1 MAVGAS
7 KDQSMAAFAEKAKQ
21 AADLLKEL
29 ANEKRLLVLCALAD
43 KRELS
48 VAALSLAVDLSQSAL
63 SQHLARL
70 RESGLVTF
78 RRNGATLHYSI
89 ANRSVRRILNT
100 LKSIYC

>member
-1 MAVGAS
+1 
-7 KDQSMAAFAEKAKQ
+7 
-21 AADLLKEL
+21 LKEL